1 MPPKAKP
8 AAEPTTEASYNTME
22 ELIATVKSLTAS
34 SEAIRAQLKTSNST
48 IQDLSKRLGTIENI
62 LKITQAENATLKEEL
77 AGSYSESKGLKA
89 KLNNLEQHHRSWS
102 IRAVGITIPSSDET
116 NNTKVRDHLYEKLLK
131 PILIGAVEQNLLPR
145 VPPAAEIL
153 ERAHIL
159 PSRKDGPKP
168 IIARFFCREIRAIIF
183 KLKKQYAPRA
193 EATEQRRRGDA
204 PSTPQQGRL
213 LYQVFDDLTKTNFI
227 QMKKIGDDERV
238 EQCWA
243 ANGQLKFKL
252 VGNPQIRRVTSVFDT
267 IDQII
272 GSSPNQ

>member
-8 AAEPTTEASYNTME
+8 PADNTVDPTTLE

-34 SEAIRAQLKTSNST
+34 SEAIRAQLATSNTT
-48 IQDLSKRLGTIENI
+48 IKDISKRLGTIENI

-77 AGSYSESKGLKA
+77 AGSYTESKSLKA

-102 IRAVGITIPSSDET
+102 IRAVGITIPASDET
-116 NNTKVRDHLYEKLLK
+116 NNIKVRDHLYEKLLK
-131 PILIGAVEQNLLPR
+131 PILIGAVEQNLLPC

-204 PSTPQQGRL
+204 PSPPQQGRL

-227 QMKKIGDDERV
+227 QMKKIGDDDRV

-243 ANGQLKFKL
+243 ANGQLRFKL
-252 VGNPQIRRVTSVFDT
+252 VGNPQIRRVTSVFDS
-267 IDQII
+267 IDHII
-272 GSSPNQ
+272 GNSPIQ